1 MITLL
6 IFALVFAF
14 SSNSDKTDLQTQVD
28 AAVKAKQAAVAK
40 EEATSKQITQI
51 SRAVGFYDTAALI
64 PVTSIDSVKKVLD
77 DTKQI
82 FPDAGASVTDLEQLI
97 PVIVQNYGTLGKQ
110 VTQLK
115 DQVATLTTEKSTESK
130 ALRDASA
137 AKDVQLASLSKQLE
151 DAQQAASRAQS
162 ALEGQIT
169 ALKSTASDLETN
181 LKTARV
187 EIDNEKHTAL
197 QASLE
202 FKARAD
208 AMSNKLAFLKEPET
222 SDGALLAVG
231 KGAQV
236 GWIDIGA
243 NQRVAAGMSFRVVS
257 GKLGSKAIKCVAI
270 VTKTEPARSEVMFTQ
285 IADQFD
291 PPVVGDMIYNPLL
304 DPKGPR
310 NAVLVGRFALP
321 SENEVRTLLSNL
333 GITVQP
339 KIDNTTDYLIVGME
353 MYVDK
358 DGTALET
365 PMQPS
370 ETAVYKD
377 AESKG
382 VAITPLKDLRAYF
395 KF

>member
-1 MITLL
+1 
-6 IFALVFAF
+6 
-14 SSNSDKTDLQTQVD
+14 
-28 AAVKAKQAAVAK
+28 
-40 EEATSKQITQI
+40 
-51 SRAVGFYDTAALI
+51 
-64 PVTSIDSVKKVLD
+64 
-77 DTKQI
+77 
-82 FPDAGASVTDLEQLI
+82 
-97 PVIVQNYGTLGKQ
+97 VIVQNYGTLAKQ

-115 DQVATLTTEKSTESK
+115 DQVATLTTEKNTDGK

-137 AKDVQLASLSKQLE
+137 AKDTQLANLSKQLE

-162 ALEGQIT
+162 ALEAQIT
-169 ALKSTASDLETN
+169 ALTSTNSDLETT
-181 LKTARV
+181 LKAARV
-187 EIDNEKHTAL
+187 EIDTEKNSAI
-197 QASLE
+197 QASLA

-222 SDGALLAVG
+222 ADGALLAVG

-243 NQRVAAGMSFRVVS
+243 TQRVAAGMAFRVIS
-257 GKLGSKAIKCVAI
+257 GRLGSKAVKCVAV
-270 VTKTEPARSEVMFTQ
+270 VTKTEPTRAEVMFTQ
-285 IADQFD
+285 VADQFD
-291 PPVVGDMIYNPLL
+291 PPVVGDQIYNPLL

-321 SENEVRTLLSNL
+321 SENEVRGLLANL

-339 KIDNTTDYLIVGME
+339 QIDNTTDYLVVGME

-377 AESKG
+377 AEAKG

>member
-1 MITLL
+1 M
-6 IFALVFAF
+6 
-14 SSNSDKTDLQTQVD
+14 
-28 AAVKAKQAAVAK
+28 
-40 EEATSKQITQI
+40 
-51 SRAVGFYDTAALI
+51 
-64 PVTSIDSVKKVLD
+64 KKVLD
-77 DTKQI
+77 DTKQT

-97 PVIVQNYGTLGKQ
+97 PVIVQNFGTLARQ

-115 DQVATLTTEKSTESK
+115 DQVATLTTEKNTDGK

-137 AKDVQLASLSKQLE
+137 AKDTQLAALSKQLE
-151 DAQQAASRAQS
+151 DQQQAASRTQS
-162 ALEGQIT
+162 GLEAQIT
-169 ALKSTASDLETN
+169 ALKSTNSDLETT
-181 LKTARV
+181 LKAARV
-187 EIDNEKHTAL
+187 DIDTEKHNAL

-208 AMSNKLAFLKEPET
+208 AMSNKLAFLKEPEKA
-222 SDGALLAVG
+222 DGKLLAVG
-231 KGAQV
+231 KGAEV

-243 NQRVAAGMSFRVVS
+243 NQRVAAGMSFRVIS
-257 GKLGSKAIKCVAI
+257 GKLGSKAVKCVA
-270 VTKTEPARSEVMFTQ
+270 VVMQTQPSRSEVMFTQ

-291 PPVVGDMIYNPLL
+291 PPVVGDHIYNPLL
-304 DPKGPR
+304 DPKGAR

-321 SENEVRTLLSNL
+321 SENEVRGLLANL

-370 ETAVYKD
+370 ATAVYKD
-377 AESKG
+377 AEAKG